1 MEAAVMKLHAM
12 ADVNGNS
19 TVMDAELEVKK
30 LQELVRKLERQN
42 EQLRTRAANN
52 YTHSGHLFPSQNPT
66 SGHVYSGN
74 HCLAAHPPQLEAH
87 NRDEQYACFY
97 AQSPSE
103 VETLLLDELEILDL
117 YSLLNID
124 RESEESWLYA
134 SPKAKLF
141 PRSPIS
147 PLQWC
152 RHVFDKPGPEVESAK
167 RSLCYRLDQAK
178 RWRGALSGSAS
189 SLSYRP
195 VDGLSLLNTSVKSFT
210 KPALTEQTV
219 PSPQSSHCSLQ
230 SPLTGRSCGGLAE
243 RSPSFLYHAATHSKP
258 YHPHP
263 SFIRV
268 RANLVK
274 DDVIADYSRP
284 HAAVSPQSSMNN
296 EFSISDLDDDSVSMD
311 YKLQDMTDVQV
322 MARLQEESLRQEY
335 ATTSATGARRSSSF
349 SVHSGLRH
357 PERTDLRM
365 EEDEEDFDDLPP
377 PQPRLFRT
385 GSMQRSV
392 SHSHNL
398 SSLREPRRCS
408 SSSTQYLSSPCP
420 STASYTSTDTQG
432 YRTSSD
438 MLRKSM
444 PNLIRAPSMLSV
456 PSVTSIAA
464 PASHTTFSSFQS
476 SPSSLRN
483 SQSFD
488 SSSGLARLQSAIP
501 SPGQLQQRVQSI
513 GSFSTAT
520 RQPVKATAYVS
531 PTIQGP
537 ITMPSSVSLN
547 SLSSN
552 SVSKPAKASAPSST
566 SRSALPRPASFIGTS
581 GTTRSKIAQPAR
593 SLLTPPKS
601 MAALSALRDASWR
614 DGCY

>member
-19 TVMDAELEVKK
+19 AVMDAELEVKK

-52 YTHSGHLFPSQNPT
+52 YTHSGHLFPNQSCAANPAG
-66 SGHVYSGN
+66 GHVYSGS
-74 HCLAAHPPQLEAH
+74 HCLSAQPTQLEMH
-87 NRDEQYACFY
+87 NREEQYACFH
-97 AQSPSE
+97 AQSEAESS
-103 VETLLLDELEILDL
+103 LLDELETLDL
-117 YSLLNID
+117 FSLLNID
-124 RESEESWLYA
+124 RESEDSWLYL

-141 PRSPIS
+141 PRSALS

-152 RHVFDKPGPEVESAK
+152 RHVFDNPGPEVESAK
-167 RSLCYRLDQAK
+167 RSLCYRLDQ
-178 RWRGALSGSAS
+178 
-189 SLSYRP
+189 
-195 VDGLSLLNTSVKSFT
+195 
-210 KPALTEQTV
+210 V

-230 SPLTGRSCGGLAE
+230 SPLIGRSCGGLAE
-243 RSPSFLYHAATHSKP
+243 RSPSFLYHTATH
-258 YHPHP
+258 
-263 SFIRV
+263 
-268 RANLVK
+268 N
-274 DDVIADYSRP
+274 YSRP

-296 EFSISDLDDDSVSMD
+296 EFSISELDDDSVSMD

-349 SVHSGLRH
+349 SVHSGLRR
-357 PERTDLRM
+357 PERTDVRM

-408 SSSTQYLSSPCP
+408 SSSTQYLSSPSP
-420 STASYTSTDTQG
+420 STASYTSTETQG
-432 YRTSSD
+432 YRTGAD

-444 PNLIRAPSMLSV
+444 PNLIRAPSMLSM

-464 PASHTTFSSFQS
+464 PTSHTSFSSFQS
-476 SPSSLRN
+476 SPSSLRS

-488 SSSGLARLQSAIP
+488 SSSGLSRLQSAIP

-513 GSFSTAT
+513 GTFSTAT

-552 SVSKPAKASAPSST
+552 SVSKPSKASTPSTT

-601 MAALSALRDASWR
+601 MASLSALRDASWR

>member
-19 TVMDAELEVKK
+19 AVMDAELEVKK

-42 EQLRTRAANN
+42 EQLRTRAATS
-52 YTHSGHLFPSQNPT
+52 YSHSGHLFPNQNCAGNT
-66 SGHVYSGN
+66 ASGHVYSGSL
-74 HCLAAHPPQLEAH
+74 CLSAQPTHLEAH
-87 NRDEQYACFY
+87 NRDEQYVCFH

-103 VETLLLDELEILDL
+103 AESSLLDELEILDIF
-117 YSLLNID
+117 SLLNAD
-124 RESEESWLYA
+124 PESEDSWLYV

-141 PRSPIS
+141 PRSPLS

-152 RHVFDKPGPEVESAK
+152 RHVFDNPGPEVESAK

-178 RWRGALSGSAS
+178 RWKGALSGSAS

-195 VDGLSLLNTSVKSFT
+195 ADGLSFLSTSVKSLT

-230 SPLTGRSCGGLAE
+230 SPPPGRSCAGLAE
-243 RSPSFLYHAATHSKP
+243 RSPSFLYHTATH
-258 YHPHP
+258 
-263 SFIRV
+263 
-268 RANLVK
+268 N
-274 DDVIADYSRP
+274 YSRP

-296 EFSISDLDDDSVSMD
+296 EFSISELDDDDSVSMD

-349 SVHSGLRH
+349 SVHSGLRR
-357 PERTDLRM
+357 PERTDVRM
-365 EEDEEDFDDLPP
+365 EDDDEDFDDLPP

-420 STASYTSTDTQG
+420 STASYSSTETQG
-432 YRTSSD
+432 YRTSTD

-456 PSVTSIAA
+456 PSMTSITA
-464 PASHTTFSSFQS
+464 PASHTAFSSFHS

-513 GSFSTAT
+513 GTFSTAT

-552 SVSKPAKASAPSST
+552 SVSKPSKASTPPAT

-601 MAALSALRDASWR
+601 MASLSALRDASWR

>member
-19 TVMDAELEVKK
+19 AVMDAELEVKK

-52 YTHSGHLFPSQNPT
+52 YSHSGHLFPNQNFAGNT
-66 SGHVYSGN
+66 ASGHVYSGN
-74 HCLAAHPPQLEAH
+74 HCLSAQPTQMEVH
-87 NRDEQYACFY
+87 NRDEQYACF
-97 AQSPSE
+97 Q
-103 VETLLLDELEILDL
+103 VESLLLNELEILDIF
-117 YSLLNID
+117 SLLNID

-141 PRSPIS
+141 PRSPLS

-152 RHVFDKPGPEVESAK
+152 RHVFDNPGPEVESAK
-167 RSLCYRLDQAK
+167 RTLCYRLDQAK
-178 RWRGALSGSAS
+178 RWRGALSGSS
-189 SLSYRP
+189 PSLSYRP
-195 VDGLSLLNTSVKSFT
+195 LDGLSFLSTSVKSLT

-230 SPLTGRSCGGLAE
+230 SPLIGRSCGDLAE
-243 RSPSFLYHAATHSKP
+243 RSPSFLYHTATH
-258 YHPHP
+258 
-263 SFIRV
+263 
-268 RANLVK
+268 N
-274 DDVIADYSRP
+274 YSRP

-296 EFSISDLDDDSVSMD
+296 EFNISEMDDDSVSMD
-311 YKLQDMTDVQV
+311 YKLHDMTDVQV

-349 SVHSGLRH
+349 SVHSGLCR

-408 SSSTQYLSSPCP
+408 SSSTQYLSSPTS
-420 STASYTSTDTQG
+420 STSSYTSTETQG
-432 YRTSSD
+432 YRTSTD

-464 PASHTTFSSFQS
+464 PASHTPFSSFQS
-476 SPSSLRN
+476 SPSTLRN

-488 SSSGLARLQSAIP
+488 SSSGLARLQSA
-501 SPGQLQQRVQSI
+501 SQLQQRVQSI
-513 GSFSTAT
+513 GTFSTAT

-552 SVSKPAKASAPSST
+552 SVSKPNKASVPSST

-601 MAALSALRDASWR
+601 MASLSALRDASWR

>member
-1 MEAAVMKLHAM
+1 MEAAVMKLRAM
-12 ADVNGNS
+12 ADINGNS

-30 LQELVRKLERQN
+30 LQELVRKLEQQN

-52 YTHSGHLFPSQNPT
+52 YTHSGHLFPNQNLSANPA

-74 HCLAAHPPQLEAH
+74 HCLAAQPTQLEVH
-87 NRDEQYACFY
+87 NRDEQYVCFH
-97 AQSPSE
+97 AQFPKELES
-103 VETLLLDELEILDL
+103 LLLDELEILDVF
-117 YSLLNID
+117 SLLNMD
-124 RESEESWLYA
+124 RESEDRWLYE

-141 PRSPIS
+141 PRSPLS

-152 RHVFDKPGPEVESAK
+152 RHVFDNPGPEVESAK
-167 RSLCYRLDQAK
+167 RSLCYRLDQ
-178 RWRGALSGSAS
+178 
-189 SLSYRP
+189 
-195 VDGLSLLNTSVKSFT
+195 
-210 KPALTEQTV
+210 V

-230 SPLTGRSCGGLAE
+230 SPLIGRSCGGLAE
-243 RSPSFLYHAATHSKP
+243 RSPSFLYHTATH
-258 YHPHP
+258 
-263 SFIRV
+263 
-268 RANLVK
+268 N
-274 DDVIADYSRP
+274 YSRP

-296 EFSISDLDDDSVSMD
+296 EFSISELDDEPVSMD

-349 SVHSGLRH
+349 SVHSGLCR
-357 PERTDLRM
+357 PERTDIRM

-408 SSSTQYLSSPCP
+408 SSSTQYLSSPSS
-420 STASYTSTDTQG
+420 STASFTSNESQG
-432 YRTSSD
+432 YRTSTSTD

-456 PSVTSIAA
+456 PSVTSITA

-476 SPSSLRN
+476 TPSSLRS

-488 SSSGLARLQSAIP
+488 SSSALARLHSAIP

-513 GSFSTAT
+513 GTFSMST

-552 SVSKPAKASAPSST
+552 SVSKPSKVSTPST
-566 SRSALPRPASFIGTS
+566 TNRSALPRPASFIGTS
-581 GTTRSKIAQPAR
+581 GTPRSKIAQPTR

-601 MAALSALRDASWR
+601 MASLTALRDVSWR

>member
-52 YTHSGHLFPSQNPT
+52 YTHSGHLFPHQSCAGNPA

-74 HCLAAHPPQLEAH
+74 HCLAAQPTQLEVH
-87 NRDEQYACFY
+87 NREEQYACFH
-97 AQSPSE
+97 AQSPSDAE
-103 VETLLLDELEILDL
+103 SLLLDELEILDL
-117 YSLLNID
+117 FSLLNID
-124 RESEESWLYA
+124 PESEDSWLYV

-141 PRSPIS
+141 PRSPLS

-152 RHVFDKPGPEVESAK
+152 RHVFDNPGPEVESAK
-167 RSLCYRLDQAK
+167 RSLCYRLDQ
-178 RWRGALSGSAS
+178 
-189 SLSYRP
+189 
-195 VDGLSLLNTSVKSFT
+195 
-210 KPALTEQTV
+210 V

-230 SPLTGRSCGGLAE
+230 SPLIGRSCGGLAE
-243 RSPSFLYHAATHSKP
+243 RSPSFLYHTATQ
-258 YHPHP
+258 
-263 SFIRV
+263 
-268 RANLVK
+268 N
-274 DDVIADYSRP
+274 YSRP
-284 HAAVSPQSSMNN
+284 HAAVSPQSSVNS
-296 EFSISDLDDDSVSMD
+296 EFSISELDDDSVSMD

-349 SVHSGLRH
+349 SVHSGLRR
-357 PERTDLRM
+357 PERSDMRM

-408 SSSTQYLSSPCP
+408 SSSTQYLSSP
-420 STASYTSTDTQG
+420 SSSAASYTSTETQG
-432 YRTSSD
+432 YRTSTD

-464 PASHTTFSSFQS
+464 PASYTTFSSFQS

-513 GSFSTAT
+513 GTFSTAT

-552 SVSKPAKASAPSST
+552 SVSKPSKASTPSST

-601 MAALSALRDASWR
+601 MASLSALRDASWR

>member
-1 MEAAVMKLHAM
+1 MEAAVMKLRAM
-12 ADVNGNS
+12 ADINGNS

-30 LQELVRKLERQN
+30 LQELVRKLEQQN

-52 YTHSGHLFPSQNPT
+52 YTHSGHLFPNQNLSANPA

-74 HCLAAHPPQLEAH
+74 HCLAAQPTQLEVH
-87 NRDEQYACFY
+87 NRDEQYVCFH
-97 AQSPSE
+97 AQFPKELES
-103 VETLLLDELEILDL
+103 LLLDELEILDVF
-117 YSLLNID
+117 SLLNMD
-124 RESEESWLYA
+124 RESEDRWLYE

-141 PRSPIS
+141 PRSPLS

-152 RHVFDKPGPEVESAK
+152 RHVFDNPGPEVESAK

-178 RWRGALSGSAS
+178 RWRGALSGSTS
-189 SLSYRP
+189 SLSFRP
-195 VDGLSLLNTSVKSFT
+195 SDGLSFLSTSVKTLT

-230 SPLTGRSCGGLAE
+230 SPLIGRSCGGLAE
-243 RSPSFLYHAATHSKP
+243 RSPSFLYHTATH
-258 YHPHP
+258 
-263 SFIRV
+263 
-268 RANLVK
+268 N
-274 DDVIADYSRP
+274 YSRP

-296 EFSISDLDDDSVSMD
+296 EFSISELDDEPVSMD

-349 SVHSGLRH
+349 SVHSGLCR
-357 PERTDLRM
+357 PERTDIRM

-408 SSSTQYLSSPCP
+408 SSSTQYLSSPSS
-420 STASYTSTDTQG
+420 STASFTSNESQG
-432 YRTSSD
+432 YRTSTSTD

-456 PSVTSIAA
+456 PSVTSITA

-476 SPSSLRN
+476 TPSSLRS

-488 SSSGLARLQSAIP
+488 SSSALARLHSAIP

-513 GSFSTAT
+513 GTFSMST

-552 SVSKPAKASAPSST
+552 SVSKPSKVSTPST
-566 SRSALPRPASFIGTS
+566 TNRSALPRPASFIGTS
-581 GTTRSKIAQPAR
+581 GTPRSKIAQPTR

-601 MAALSALRDASWR
+601 MASLTALRDVSWR

>member
-19 TVMDAELEVKK
+19 AVMDAELEVKK

-42 EQLRTRAANN
+42 EQLRTRAATS
-52 YTHSGHLFPSQNPT
+52 YSHSGHLFPNQNCAGNT
-66 SGHVYSGN
+66 ASGHVYSGSL
-74 HCLAAHPPQLEAH
+74 CLSAQPTHLEAH
-87 NRDEQYACFY
+87 NRDEQYVCFH

-103 VETLLLDELEILDL
+103 AESSLLDELEILDIF
-117 YSLLNID
+117 SLLNAD
-124 RESEESWLYA
+124 PESEDSWLYV

-141 PRSPIS
+141 PRSPLS

-152 RHVFDKPGPEVESAK
+152 RHVFDNPGPEVESAK
-167 RSLCYRLDQAK
+167 RSLCYRLDQ
-178 RWRGALSGSAS
+178 
-189 SLSYRP
+189 
-195 VDGLSLLNTSVKSFT
+195 
-210 KPALTEQTV
+210 V

-230 SPLTGRSCGGLAE
+230 SPPPGRSCAGLAE
-243 RSPSFLYHAATHSKP
+243 RSPSFLYHPATH
-258 YHPHP
+258 
-263 SFIRV
+263 
-268 RANLVK
+268 N
-274 DDVIADYSRP
+274 YSRP

-296 EFSISDLDDDSVSMD
+296 EFSISELDDDDSVSMD

-349 SVHSGLRH
+349 SVHSGLRR
-357 PERTDLRM
+357 PERTDVRM
-365 EEDEEDFDDLPP
+365 EDDDEDFDDLPP

-420 STASYTSTDTQG
+420 STASYSSTETQG
-432 YRTSSD
+432 YRTSTD

-456 PSVTSIAA
+456 PSMTSITA
-464 PASHTTFSSFQS
+464 PASHTAFSSFHS

-513 GSFSTAT
+513 GTFSTAT

-552 SVSKPAKASAPSST
+552 SVSKPSKASTPPAT

-601 MAALSALRDASWR
+601 MASLSALRDASWR

>member
-52 YTHSGHLFPSQNPT
+52 YTHSGHSFPNQNCAGNPA

-74 HCLAAHPPQLEAH
+74 HYLSAQPTQLEVH
-87 NRDEQYACFY
+87 NRDEQYACFH
-97 AQSPSE
+97 AQSPSD
-103 VETLLLDELEILDL
+103 VESLLLDELEILDL

-141 PRSPIS
+141 PRSTLS

-152 RHVFDKPGPEVESAK
+152 RHVFDNPGPEVESAK
-167 RSLCYRLDQAK
+167 RSFCYRLDQ
-178 RWRGALSGSAS
+178 
-189 SLSYRP
+189 
-195 VDGLSLLNTSVKSFT
+195 
-210 KPALTEQTV
+210 V

-243 RSPSFLYHAATHSKP
+243 RSPSFLYHTATH
-258 YHPHP
+258 
-263 SFIRV
+263 
-268 RANLVK
+268 N
-274 DDVIADYSRP
+274 YSRP
-284 HAAVSPQSSMNN
+284 HAAVSPQSSMNSEYN
-296 EFSISDLDDDSVSMD
+296 ISELDDDSVSMD

-349 SVHSGLRH
+349 SVHSGLCR

-408 SSSTQYLSSPCP
+408 SSSTQYLSSPSS
-420 STASYTSTDTQG
+420 STASYMSTETQG
-432 YRTSSD
+432 YRTSTGQHLVPDPGAQFIVEVDASD
-438 MLRKSM
+438 IGVGAVLSQRSGPKVELHPCAYLSHRLTA
-444 PNLIRAPSMLSV
+444 PERNDDVGDRELLAVTLALEEWRHWLEGARQPFLIFTDDKNL
-456 PSVTSIAA
+456 TY
-464 PASHTTFSSFQS
+464 
-476 SPSSLRN
+476 
-483 SQSFD
+483 
-488 SSSGLARLQSAIP
+488 
-501 SPGQLQQRVQSI
+501 LQQ
-513 GSFSTAT
+513 A
-520 RQPVKATAYVS
+520 K
-531 PTIQGP
+531 
-537 ITMPSSVSLN
+537 SLN
-547 SLSSN
+547 
-552 SVSKPAKASAPSST
+552 
-566 SRSALPRPASFIGTS
+566 
-581 GTTRSKIAQPAR
+581 
-593 SLLTPPKS
+593 
-601 MAALSALRDASWR
+601 LR
-614 DGCY
+614 

>member
-52 YTHSGHLFPSQNPT
+52 YTHSGHLFPNQNCAANPA
-66 SGHVYSGN
+66 SGHAYSGN
-74 HCLAAHPPQLEAH
+74 HCLSAQPTQLEVH
-87 NRDEQYACFY
+87 NRDEQYACFH
-97 AQSPSE
+97 AQSPSD
-103 VETLLLDELEILDL
+103 VESSLLDELEILDL
-117 YSLLNID
+117 FSLLNID
-124 RESEESWLYA
+124 REAEDRWLYV

-141 PRSPIS
+141 PRSPLS

-152 RHVFDKPGPEVESAK
+152 RHVFDNPGPEVESAK
-167 RSLCYRLDQAK
+167 RSLCYRLDQ
-178 RWRGALSGSAS
+178 
-189 SLSYRP
+189 
-195 VDGLSLLNTSVKSFT
+195 
-210 KPALTEQTV
+210 V

-230 SPLTGRSCGGLAE
+230 SPHIGRSCGGLAE
-243 RSPSFLYHAATHSKP
+243 RSPSFLYHTATH
-258 YHPHP
+258 
-263 SFIRV
+263 
-268 RANLVK
+268 N
-274 DDVIADYSRP
+274 YSRP
-284 HAAVSPQSSMNN
+284 HAAVSPQSSMNS
-296 EFSISDLDDDSVSMD
+296 EFSISELDDDSVSMD

-349 SVHSGLRH
+349 SVHSGLRR
-357 PERTDLRM
+357 PERTDMRM

-408 SSSTQYLSSPCP
+408 SSSTQYLSSPSP
-420 STASYTSTDTQG
+420 STASYTSTETQG
-432 YRTSSD
+432 YRTSTD

-476 SPSSLRN
+476 SPSSLRS

-513 GSFSTAT
+513 GTFSTAT

-537 ITMPSSVSLN
+537 TTMSSSVSLN

-552 SVSKPAKASAPSST
+552 IVSKPSKASIPSST

-601 MAALSALRDASWR
+601 MASLSALRDASWR

>member
-19 TVMDAELEVKK
+19 AVMDAELEVKK

-42 EQLRTRAANN
+42 EQLRTRAATS
-52 YTHSGHLFPSQNPT
+52 YSHSGHLFPNQNCAGNT
-66 SGHVYSGN
+66 ASGHVYSGSL
-74 HCLAAHPPQLEAH
+74 CLSAQPTHLEAH
-87 NRDEQYACFY
+87 NRDEQYVCFH

-103 VETLLLDELEILDL
+103 AESSLLDELEILDIF
-117 YSLLNID
+117 SLLNAD
-124 RESEESWLYA
+124 PESEDSWLYV

-141 PRSPIS
+141 PRSPLS

-152 RHVFDKPGPEVESAK
+152 RHVFDNPGPEVESAK

-178 RWRGALSGSAS
+178 RWKGALSGSAS

-195 VDGLSLLNTSVKSFT
+195 ADGLSFLSTSVKSLT
-210 KPALTEQTV
+210 KPALTEQT
-219 PSPQSSHCSLQ
+219 
-230 SPLTGRSCGGLAE
+230 
-243 RSPSFLYHAATHSKP
+243 
-258 YHPHP
+258 
-263 SFIRV
+263 
-268 RANLVK
+268 
-274 DDVIADYSRP
+274 DYSRP

-296 EFSISDLDDDSVSMD
+296 EFSISELDDDDSVSMD

-349 SVHSGLRH
+349 SVHSGLRR
-357 PERTDLRM
+357 PERTDVRM
-365 EEDEEDFDDLPP
+365 EDDDEDFDDLPP

-420 STASYTSTDTQG
+420 STASYSSTETQG
-432 YRTSSD
+432 YRTSTD

-456 PSVTSIAA
+456 PSMTSITA
-464 PASHTTFSSFQS
+464 PASHTAFSSFHS

-513 GSFSTAT
+513 GTFSTAT

-552 SVSKPAKASAPSST
+552 SVSKPSKASTPPAT

-601 MAALSALRDASWR
+601 MASLSALRDASWR

>member
-52 YTHSGHLFPSQNPT
+52 YTHSGHLFPNQNCAGNPA

-74 HCLAAHPPQLEAH
+74 HCLSAQPTQLEVH
-87 NRDEQYACFY
+87 NRDEQYACFH
-97 AQSPSE
+97 AQSPSD
-103 VETLLLDELEILDL
+103 VESLLLDELEILDL
-117 YSLLNID
+117 FSLLNID

-141 PRSPIS
+141 PRSPLS

-152 RHVFDKPGPEVESAK
+152 RHVFDNPGPEVESAK

-178 RWRGALSGSAS
+178 RWRGALSGSS
-189 SLSYRP
+189 PSLSYRP
-195 VDGLSLLNTSVKSFT
+195 VDGLSFLSTSVKSLT
-210 KPALTEQTV
+210 KPALTEQT
-219 PSPQSSHCSLQ
+219 
-230 SPLTGRSCGGLAE
+230 
-243 RSPSFLYHAATHSKP
+243 
-258 YHPHP
+258 
-263 SFIRV
+263 
-268 RANLVK
+268 
-274 DDVIADYSRP
+274 DYSRP

-349 SVHSGLRH
+349 SVHSGLCR

-408 SSSTQYLSSPCP
+408 SSSTQYLSSPSS
-420 STASYTSTDTQG
+420 STGSYTSTETQG
-432 YRTSSD
+432 YRTSTD

-476 SPSSLRN
+476 SPSTLRN

-513 GSFSTAT
+513 GTFSTAT

-552 SVSKPAKASAPSST
+552 SVSKPNKASAPSST

-601 MAALSALRDASWR
+601 MASLSALRDASWR

>member
-19 TVMDAELEVKK
+19 AVMDAELEVKK

-52 YTHSGHLFPSQNPT
+52 YSHSGHLFPNQNFAGNT
-66 SGHVYSGN
+66 ASGHVYSGN
-74 HCLAAHPPQLEAH
+74 HCLSAQPTQMEVH
-87 NRDEQYACFY
+87 NRDEQYACF
-97 AQSPSE
+97 Q
-103 VETLLLDELEILDL
+103 VESLLLNELEILDIF
-117 YSLLNID
+117 SLLNID

-141 PRSPIS
+141 PRSPLS

-152 RHVFDKPGPEVESAK
+152 RHVFDNPGPEVESAK
-167 RSLCYRLDQAK
+167 RTLCYRLDQAK
-178 RWRGALSGSAS
+178 RWRGALSGSS
-189 SLSYRP
+189 PSLSYRP
-195 VDGLSLLNTSVKSFT
+195 LDGLSFLSTSVKSLT
-210 KPALTEQTV
+210 KPALTEQT
-219 PSPQSSHCSLQ
+219 
-230 SPLTGRSCGGLAE
+230 
-243 RSPSFLYHAATHSKP
+243 
-258 YHPHP
+258 
-263 SFIRV
+263 
-268 RANLVK
+268 
-274 DDVIADYSRP
+274 DYSRP

-296 EFSISDLDDDSVSMD
+296 EFNISEMDDDSVSMD
-311 YKLQDMTDVQV
+311 YKLHDMTDVQV

-349 SVHSGLRH
+349 SVHSGLCR

-408 SSSTQYLSSPCP
+408 SSSTQYLSSPTS
-420 STASYTSTDTQG
+420 STSSYTSTETQG
-432 YRTSSD
+432 YRTSTD

-464 PASHTTFSSFQS
+464 PASHTPFSSFQS
-476 SPSSLRN
+476 SPSTLRN

-513 GSFSTAT
+513 GTFSTAT

-552 SVSKPAKASAPSST
+552 SVSKPNKASVPSST

-601 MAALSALRDASWR
+601 MASLSALRDASWR

>member
-19 TVMDAELEVKK
+19 AVMDAELEVKK

-52 YTHSGHLFPSQNPT
+52 YSHSGHLFPNQNFAGNT
-66 SGHVYSGN
+66 ASGHVYSGN
-74 HCLAAHPPQLEAH
+74 HCLSAQPTQMEVH
-87 NRDEQYACFY
+87 NRDEQYACF
-97 AQSPSE
+97 Q
-103 VETLLLDELEILDL
+103 VESLLLNELEILDIF
-117 YSLLNID
+117 SLLNID

-141 PRSPIS
+141 PRSPLS

-152 RHVFDKPGPEVESAK
+152 RHVFDNPGPEVESAK
-167 RSLCYRLDQAK
+167 RTLCYRLDQ
-178 RWRGALSGSAS
+178 
-189 SLSYRP
+189 
-195 VDGLSLLNTSVKSFT
+195 
-210 KPALTEQTV
+210 V

-230 SPLTGRSCGGLAE
+230 SPLIGRSCGDLAE
-243 RSPSFLYHAATHSKP
+243 RSPSFLYHTATH
-258 YHPHP
+258 
-263 SFIRV
+263 
-268 RANLVK
+268 N
-274 DDVIADYSRP
+274 YSRP

-296 EFSISDLDDDSVSMD
+296 EFNISEMDDDSVSMD
-311 YKLQDMTDVQV
+311 YKLHDMTDVQV

-349 SVHSGLRH
+349 SVHSGLCR

-408 SSSTQYLSSPCP
+408 SSSTQYLSSPTS
-420 STASYTSTDTQG
+420 STSSYTSTETQG
-432 YRTSSD
+432 YRTSTD

-464 PASHTTFSSFQS
+464 PASHTPFSSFQS
-476 SPSSLRN
+476 SPSTLRN

-513 GSFSTAT
+513 GTFSTAT

-552 SVSKPAKASAPSST
+552 SVSKPNKASVPSST

-601 MAALSALRDASWR
+601 MASLSALRDASWR

>member
-19 TVMDAELEVKK
+19 AVMDAELEVKK

-42 EQLRTRAANN
+42 EQLRTRAATS
-52 YTHSGHLFPSQNPT
+52 YSHSGHLFPNQNCAGNT
-66 SGHVYSGN
+66 ASGHVYSGSL
-74 HCLAAHPPQLEAH
+74 CLSAQPTHLEAH
-87 NRDEQYACFY
+87 NRDEQYVCFH

-103 VETLLLDELEILDL
+103 AESSLLDELEILDIF
-117 YSLLNID
+117 SLLNAD
-124 RESEESWLYA
+124 PESEDSWLYV

-141 PRSPIS
+141 PRSPLS

-152 RHVFDKPGPEVESAK
+152 RHVFDNPGPEVESAK
-167 RSLCYRLDQAK
+167 RSLCYRLDQ
-178 RWRGALSGSAS
+178 
-189 SLSYRP
+189 
-195 VDGLSLLNTSVKSFT
+195 
-210 KPALTEQTV
+210 V

-230 SPLTGRSCGGLAE
+230 SPPPGRSCAGLAE
-243 RSPSFLYHAATHSKP
+243 RSPSFLYHTATH
-258 YHPHP
+258 
-263 SFIRV
+263 
-268 RANLVK
+268 N
-274 DDVIADYSRP
+274 YSRP

-296 EFSISDLDDDSVSMD
+296 EFSISELDDDDSVSMD

-349 SVHSGLRH
+349 SVHSGLRR
-357 PERTDLRM
+357 PERTDVRM
-365 EEDEEDFDDLPP
+365 EDDDEDFDDLPP

-420 STASYTSTDTQG
+420 STASYSSTETQG
-432 YRTSSD
+432 YRTSTD

-456 PSVTSIAA
+456 PSMTSITA
-464 PASHTTFSSFQS
+464 PASHTAFSSFHS

-513 GSFSTAT
+513 GTFSTAT

-552 SVSKPAKASAPSST
+552 SVSKPSKASTPPAT

-601 MAALSALRDASWR
+601 MASLSALRDASWR

>member
-52 YTHSGHLFPSQNPT
+52 YTHSGHLFPNQNCAGNPA

-74 HCLAAHPPQLEAH
+74 HCLSAQPTQLEVH
-87 NRDEQYACFY
+87 NRDEQYACFH
-97 AQSPSE
+97 AQSPSD
-103 VETLLLDELEILDL
+103 VESLLLDELEILDL
-117 YSLLNID
+117 FSLLNID

-141 PRSPIS
+141 PRSPLS

-152 RHVFDKPGPEVESAK
+152 RHVFDNPGPEVESAK
-167 RSLCYRLDQAK
+167 RSLCYRLDQ
-178 RWRGALSGSAS
+178 
-189 SLSYRP
+189 
-195 VDGLSLLNTSVKSFT
+195 
-210 KPALTEQTV
+210 V

-243 RSPSFLYHAATHSKP
+243 RSPSFLYHTATH
-258 YHPHP
+258 
-263 SFIRV
+263 
-268 RANLVK
+268 N
-274 DDVIADYSRP
+274 YSRP

-349 SVHSGLRH
+349 SVHSGLCR

-408 SSSTQYLSSPCP
+408 SSSTQYLSSPSS
-420 STASYTSTDTQG
+420 STGSYTSTETQG
-432 YRTSSD
+432 YRTSTD

-476 SPSSLRN
+476 SPSTLRN

-513 GSFSTAT
+513 GTFSTAT

-552 SVSKPAKASAPSST
+552 SVSKPNKASAPSST

-601 MAALSALRDASWR
+601 MASLSALRDASWR